1 MLSLDRTELYVDE
14 AQYWLWGQEMAFGAH
29 SKPPLIGWLIRSVT
43 EVVGDAGTFSVR
55 LAAPLLH
62 GITAVLVMALARTL
76 TTPGVAAAAG
86 LGYLTLPAVTLGSA
100 MMTTDTPMLT
110 CLAAS
115 LLIWRH
121 MALRW
126 QGGGLANRCRSWPLA
141 VALGF
146 ALGLGLVAKYAIV
159 YAVVALA
166 VTALVARDWRIA
178 PKDAL
183 VAGTVAF
190 AVLAPNLYWNATHG
204 FATFHELIDETR
216 WSGLQLFPDRALR
229 FLAEQFAVMGPI
241 MFAAFM
247 AAVLVPGRLLP
258 EGAVR
263 GLMPLALPILA
274 IVTLQALFTRALA
287 NWGVGFLLAGS
298 IVATIILAR
307 HMRGL
312 LVVSLVLGLA
322 LALALP
328 VLTVVGLE
336 LRLPN
341 GDLALKRYIGRAE
354 ISQRVLAIAEA
365 ERLET
370 IVAEDRALLADLR
383 YQVRGGGPA
392 IRALAHAARAENHYA
407 LLYPLQPA
415 DLESGVLYLA
425 FADDV
430 VPCRAASGPVVLD
443 RWLAGPGWAEG
454 RELVALWVGADCWP
468 DGSADVR

>member
-14 AQYWLWGQEMAFGAH
+14 AQYWLWGQEMAFGAY

-43 EVVGDAGTFSVR
+43 EVVGDVGTFSVR
-55 LAAPLLH
+55 FAAPLLH
-62 GITAVLVMALARTL
+62 GVTAALVMALARTL

-86 LGYLTLPAVTLGSA
+86 LGYLTFPAVILGSA

-110 CLAAS
+110 FLAAS

-126 QGGGLANRCRSWPLA
+126 QGGGLASRSWPLA
-141 VALGF
+141 VALGV
-146 ALGLGLVAKYAIV
+146 ALGLGLLAKYAIV

-178 PKDAL
+178 PKDAV
-183 VAGTVAF
+183 VAGAIAF
-190 AVLAPNLYWNATHG
+190 GMLVPNLYWNATHG
-204 FATFHELIDETR
+204 FATFHELINESR
-216 WSGLQLFPDRALR
+216 LSGLQLFPDRALR

-258 EGAVR
+258 QGAAR
-263 GLMPLALPILA
+263 GLVPLALTILA

-298 IVATIILAR
+298 IVATITLAR

-312 LVVSLVLGLA
+312 LVVSLVGSLA

-328 VLTVVGLE
+328 VLPVVGLD

-341 GDLALKRYIGRAE
+341 GNLALKRHIGRAE
-354 ISQRVLAIAEA
+354 ISQRVLAIAKA
-365 ERLET
+365 ESLAT

-383 YQVRGGGPA
+383 YQVRGGGPV
-392 IRALAHAARAENHYA
+392 IRALAHTVRPTNHYA
-407 LLYPLQPA
+407 LLYPLRAA
-415 DLESGVLYLA
+415 DAENGALYLA
-425 FADDV
+425 FADNV
-430 VPCRAASGPVVLD
+430 LPCRTASVPLELD

-454 RELVALWVGADCWP
+454 RELVALRVEADCWP
-468 DGSADVR
+468 DGGADVR